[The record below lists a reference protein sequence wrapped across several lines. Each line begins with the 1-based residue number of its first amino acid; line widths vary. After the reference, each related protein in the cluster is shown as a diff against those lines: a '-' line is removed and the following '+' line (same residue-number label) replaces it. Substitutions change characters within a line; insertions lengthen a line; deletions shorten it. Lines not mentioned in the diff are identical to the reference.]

1 MFPPNY
7 FRGIIKIPCKKFIF
21 CVGEKYALTNTKLFV
36 RATIDLCKKIIKIL
50 IFFEDKSYSKIQ
62 RKIKRNA

>member
-36 RATIDLCKKIIKIL
+36 RAMIDLCKKIIKIL
-50 IFFEDKSYSKIQ
+50 IFLE
-62 RKIKRNA
+62 IKVILKFKEK